1 MLGIGIAFPL
11 LPKLVQHFEHG
22 NSSNAS
28 YVMGFLAAAFS
39 LMQFFCA
46 PAIGAASDAYGRRP
60 VILLSLAGSVVSY
73 SAMGFAPNLL
83 VLTLGRLVAGAM
95 AARSL
100 PRAPI
105 SPTSRRRRSARRAS

>member
-22 NSSNAS
+22 NTSNAS
-28 YVMGFLAAAFS
+28 YVVGLLASALS

-60 VILLSLAGSVVSY
+60 VILLTLAGSVVSY
-73 SAMGFAPNLL
+73 TAMGLAPNLA
-83 VLTLGRLVAGAM
+83 VLAVGRLVTGAMGGSFSTAGA
-95 AARSL
+95 
-100 PRAPI
+100 
-105 SPTSRRRRSARRAS
+105 